1 MKSVVFNYLRTLL
14 NDILTS
20 CFTIVLI
27 KLIVDKTYFITKKI
41 SPCLKCK
48 TTKVLQNKIHGL
60 NKLKNNELNSNQ
72 KKVTISQ
79 KVNIVRIK
87 GIATESKARQTRKDL
102 INLGFK
108 NSFIQFPLN
117 QPS

>member
-1 MKSVVFNYLRTLL
+1 MLEM
-14 NDILTS
+14 
-20 CFTIVLI
+20 
-27 KLIVDKTYFITKKI
+27 
-41 SPCLKCK
+41 K
-48 TTKVLQNKIHGL
+48 TTKVLKNKIRIL
-60 NKLKNNELNSNQ
+60 KKLKNNYLNSNQ
-72 KKVTISQ
+72 KIVTIGQ

-87 GIATESKARQTRKDL
+87 GIVTESKARQTRKDL